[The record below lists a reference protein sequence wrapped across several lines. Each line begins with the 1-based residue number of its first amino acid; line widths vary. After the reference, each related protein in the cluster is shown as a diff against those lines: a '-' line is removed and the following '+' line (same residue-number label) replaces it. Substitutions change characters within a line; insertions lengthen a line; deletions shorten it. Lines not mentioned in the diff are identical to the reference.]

1 MALKKKNKTSERAK
15 WLLVQG
21 KIFQNALLILFIFV
35 CFDFFPVDY
44 LIGEVYVGRIIVKL
58 HETLSKTKGL
68 SEAENSDSSMSFVC
82 DVAHSYFS
90 SARGLLMPSAE
101 DLLLTLFQLC
111 AQSKERTHL
120 PGNSLLLKCFVGNLQ
135 LWPL

>member
-1 MALKKKNKTSERAK
+1 MALKKNNKTSERAK